1 MVPSTLGKRS
11 RSTVEAAEP
20 QPVATRSKRRIVVN
34 GPNDENCNIFVRP
47 DHDRHHQDGSEVDES
62 LPPAKKSRRIANARS
77 VPAKHGA
84 PEQRVPVSPSNI
96 DSHFKIAKAFI
107 PVFEDGKSS
116 HISTPT
122 TPRHRDA
129 LSKKVPVTPR
139 HRVLLAG
146 STLTPRTPKIPSTP
160 STSANSVYHHARQLF
175 SRCSSPGKLV
185 GREEE
190 RNELSTFVDTCLR
203 SKSTGCIYVSGP
215 PGTGK
220 SALVEEVLQQFKDSP
235 KVTQSVVNCMS
246 IKSAKDLSAKLT
258 EDLALG
264 DDAGPESLKSCFIR
278 GRARD
283 DRKYLVIL
291 DEVDRLVDLDLT
303 LLYNLFEWSMHASS
317 RLNLIGIANALDLTD
332 RFLPRL
338 KSRSLKPELLPF
350 MPYSAAQ
357 IAEVLTTKLKSLSAE
372 ATNAVPFLHPAAIQ
386 FCAKKVA
393 AQTGDLRKAFDLCR
407 RAMDLVE
414 QETKEKDVQDSPSKT
429 PLMENINLSSP
440 PTPRSP
446 TKTRAPASYTIET
459 APKATIAHMA
469 KVTAQVFGN
478 GTTQRLATLNLQ
490 QKAVLC
496 ALAALERRKR
506 ESQVE
511 KTMFATP
518 SKHNTSAP
526 SIKQLFDAYS
536 SFCKREKLLHPL
548 TTGEFRDVVSGLETF
563 SLVSSADSRTGSFA
577 IPLTPS
583 KTPSRRGKGG
593 FATTAVG
600 DDRRVASVVGCRE
613 LSSTLEGAG
622 GELLRDILNGDGL
635 DL

>member
-1 MVPSTLGKRS
+1 MVASTLGKRS
-11 RSTVEAAEP
+11 RSAVEAGESGLA
-20 QPVATRSKRRIVVN
+20 ATRSKRRIVVN
-34 GPNDENCNIFVRP
+34 EPNDENCNPFVRSE
-47 DHDRHHQDGSEVDES
+47 HDRHHQDGSEVDES
-62 LPPAKKSRRIANARS
+62 LPPAKKTRRIANARS

-84 PEQRVPVSPSNI
+84 PEQRVSVSPSKI
-96 DSHFKIAKAFI
+96 DSHFKIAKGAI
-107 PVFEDGKSS
+107 PVFEDGKSG
-116 HISTPT
+116 HLSTPT
-122 TPRHRDA
+122 TSRHRDA
-129 LSKKVPVTPR
+129 LSKKVPVTPQ

-146 STLTPRTPKIPSTP
+146 NTLTPRTPKTPITP

-175 SRCSSPGKLV
+175 SRCSNPGKLV
-185 GREEE
+185 GREVE
-190 RNELSTFVDTCLR
+190 RNELSTFVDKCLQ

-235 KVTQSVVNCMS
+235 MVTQSVVNCMS
-246 IKSAKDLSAKLT
+246 VRSAKDLSTKLA

-264 DDAGPESLKSCFIR
+264 DDAGPESLKTCFIR

-283 DRKYLVIL
+283 DRKYVVIL

-303 LLYNLFEWSMHASS
+303 LLYSLFEWSMHASS
-317 RLNLIGIANALDLTD
+317 RLILIGIANALDLTD

-357 IAEVLTTKLKSLSAE
+357 IAEVLTIKLKSLCAE
-372 ATNAVPFLHPAAIQ
+372 ATTAVPFLHPAAIQ

-393 AQTGDLRKAFDLCR
+393 AQTGDLRKAFDICR
-407 RAMDLVE
+407 RAIDLVE
-414 QETKEKDVQDSPSKT
+414 QETKQKDVRDSPSKT

-478 GTTQRLATLNLQ
+478 GINQRLATLNLQ

-511 KTMFATP
+511 KTMFSTP

-536 SFCKREKLLHPL
+536 SLCKREKSLHPL
-548 TTGEFRDVVSGLETF
+548 TTGEFRDVVSGLETL
-563 SLVSSADSRTGSFA
+563 SLVSSANGKSGSFA

-593 FATTAVG
+593 FTTTAVG
-600 DDRRVASVVGCRE
+600 DDRRVASVVGSKE
-613 LSSTLEGAG
+613 LFSTLEGAG
-622 GELLRDILNGDGL
+622 GELLRDILDGDGL